1 MLVAYCKK
9 NSRELHR
16 VKREEVNHQTENRIG
31 KNNDLRERQQH
42 KSIDSSKYSYW
53 LNQKFYSPQFCNT
66 PKKTMDS
73 FDGNGYQ
80 YQLRNCKYDYMHK
93 IYQEYAQYFV
103 PAC

>member
-16 VKREEVNHQTENRIG
+16 VKSEEVNHQTENRIG

-42 KSIDSSKYSYW
+42 KSLDSFKYAYW
-53 LNQKFYSPQFCNT
+53 LNQKFYSPRFYIM
-66 PKKTMDS
+66 PEKTMDS

-80 YQLRNCKYDYMHK
+80 SQLRNCKYDSMQK
-93 IYQEYAQYFV
+93 IHQEYAQYFV
-103 PAC
+103 PA